1 MGALLNTATFFYY
14 YLALEKNEKKKIPL
28 YVWSCRNAVSKKLL
42 KALGFFCFPGF
53 PYQFTGTFLSKSI
66 PLMQLPQKC

>member
-1 MGALLNTATFFYY
+1 MGALINTAPFFFFSFGFG
-14 YLALEKNEKKKIPL
+14 KIRGKKLPL
-28 YVWSCRNAVSKKLL
+28 YIWSCRNAVSKNLL

-66 PLMQLPQKC
+66 PLMQLPQKR